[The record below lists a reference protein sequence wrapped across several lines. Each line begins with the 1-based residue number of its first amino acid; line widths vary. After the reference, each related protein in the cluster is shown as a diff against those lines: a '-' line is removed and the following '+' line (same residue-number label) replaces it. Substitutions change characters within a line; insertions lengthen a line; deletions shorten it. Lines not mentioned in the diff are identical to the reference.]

1 MNAILTQLKQPSTFR
16 GLAILAGL
24 VGIKVSPEMTDS
36 ISAAVV
42 AVLGLIEV
50 FRNERK

>member
-1 MNAILTQLKQPSTFR
+1 MNNILARLKEPSTFR

-24 VGIKVSPEMTDS
+24 AGVTIDPAQVNA
-36 ISAAVV
+36 IAAAVA

-50 FRNERK
+50 FRKEAK